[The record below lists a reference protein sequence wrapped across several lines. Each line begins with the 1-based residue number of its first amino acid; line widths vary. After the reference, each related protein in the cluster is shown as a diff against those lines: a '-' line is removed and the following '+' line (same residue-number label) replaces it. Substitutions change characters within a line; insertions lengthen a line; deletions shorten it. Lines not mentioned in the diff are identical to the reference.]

1 MSDSIAQPRTAFD
14 RPSEPEDFLLLAA
27 DAARLVLESGGETYR
42 AEETAQAVAT
52 GLGAVDVECFA
63 TPTGIVLSFTAP
75 DGHVHSIVRRVATR
89 RLDLDRIARIEDF
102 VRDLVSGRLE
112 GDRAALVLGEIE
124 FSPERPLL
132 VSLLAAAVGTGCF
145 ALFFGGAWNDALVA
159 AFSGLI
165 LSRMTRYLARR
176 RISDFFTNLAG
187 GFIVAAVALSAKLLG
202 LATNPDL
209 AILGAAMYLVPGVA
223 ITNAIRDTIA
233 GDLVAGVA
241 RAADAFMSATAI
253 AVGAGSVLGIWG
265 LMGGRL

>member
-1 MSDSIAQPRTAFD
+1 MRGPVARRGSDSARLP
-14 RPSEPEDFLLLAA
+14 EPEDFLLLAA

-63 TPTGIVLSFTAP
+63 TPTGIVLSFSGP
-75 DGHVHSIVRRVATR
+75 DGRVRSIVRRVATR
-89 RLDLDRIARIEDF
+89 NLDLDRIARTEAL
-102 VRDLVSGRLE
+102 VRDLVAGNLE
-112 GDRAALVLGEIE
+112 WDEAAAVLGEIE
-124 FSPERPLL
+124 SSPDRSLV
-132 VSLLAAAVGTGCF
+132 VSLLAAAVGTGGF
-145 ALFFGGAWNDALVA
+145 ALFYGGAWNDALVA
-159 AFSGLI
+159 AFAGLL

-187 GFIVAAVALSAKLLG
+187 GFIIASVALAAKRFG
-202 LATNPDL
+202 LASNADL